1 MNIESMTGR
10 EPSAPTGEE
19 MLRKV
24 DWNLS
29 EARGSEGVHALHP
42 YPAKFVP
49 EIPRRLLELFPPK
62 ASEAMLD
69 PFCGSGTAL
78 VEALDTGIDAI
89 GVDVNPLACLI
100 SRVKTRPLPSDF
112 DHASSEVFRLARLR
126 LRRNGLEI
134 PKIPNL
140 DHWFAPIVQRELAA
154 IVSEINSVESLES
167 REALQVALSRIV
179 VGVSF
184 QESDTRYAAIH
195 KKFSKEDVL
204 AAFRRS
210 TNFVK
215 KRLSG
220 ASQSKLFGRRGEPL
234 ILNRDVL
241 TLEPLDIPKRIG
253 IVITSPPY
261 PNAYE
266 YWLYHKY
273 RMYWLGMD
281 PIRAKE
287 SEIGARPRYF
297 KTKSEDETDFERQ
310 MSQCF
315 SLIASVMDP
324 HAKACFVISNST
336 IHGKVID
343 NVALLT
349 RAARGNF
356 SRVGVVPRRILTH
369 RRSFN
374 VRRNREEEYVMVLE
388 RV

>member
-1 MNIESMTGR
+1 MNTEPMVGR
-10 EPSAPTGEE
+10 EPLALTGEE
-19 MLRKV
+19 MLRRV

-29 EARGSEGVHALHP
+29 EARGNEGVHGLHP
-42 YPAKFVP
+42 YPAKFIP
-49 EIPRRLLELFPPK
+49 EIPRRLLKLFPPK

-78 VEALDTGIDAI
+78 VEALATGVDAI

-112 DHASSEVFRLARLR
+112 DHESSKVLSLARLR
-126 LRRNGLEI
+126 LRRNDFEI

-140 DHWFAPIVQRELAA
+140 DHWFAPKVQRELAA
-154 IVSEINSVESLES
+154 IVSEINVVESLES
-167 REALQVALSRIV
+167 REALQLALSRIV
-179 VGVSF
+179 VEVSF

-204 AAFRRS
+204 AAFRKS
-210 TNFVK
+210 TDFVK
-215 KRLSG
+215 KHLSG

-241 TLEPLDIPKRIG
+241 TLEPVDIPKRIG

-281 PIRAKE
+281 PIRTKE

-297 KTKSEDETDFERQ
+297 KTKSEDETDFGRQ

-315 SLIASVMDP
+315 SLMASVME
-324 HAKACFVISNST
+324 
-336 IHGKVID
+336 
-343 NVALLT
+343 
-349 RAARGNF
+349 
-356 SRVGVVPRRILTH
+356 PREGMLRH
-369 RRSFN
+369 K
-374 VRRNREEEYVMVLE
+374 
-388 RV
+388 